1 MRSTSGS
8 SLPASGTDAGRLCVV
23 HRRDYAL
30 VSCFIINALSVSVA
44 FGLVIIVVGK
54 KVLCPRT
61 HSKLCARARA
71 CVCMCV

>member
-54 KVLCPRT
+54 KVLFG
-61 HSKLCARARA
+61 HVLILSFARARA